1 MKKKILGLIVA
12 RKNSK
17 GLINK
22 NILKINSKPCIEW
35 TFDAAKK
42 SKLIDFAMLSTDSRK
57 IIKLAKKNKI
67 FCPFVRP
74 KKLSKD
80 KSEVHGVINHSL
92 MWLKE
97 NLNYQFKYILLL
109 QASSPLR
116 TYKHIDEAIKF
127 YFKNSTNNKDTL
139 VSVVKSPI
147 KTNWLLKKNGKYVSF
162 LFKQKKN
169 NMRQQNPIY
178 YQPNGA
184 IFFAN
189 IESYKNNFYAKNTLF
204 FEMDEKSSV
213 DIDSLEDVK
222 KANLNFKS

>member
-22 NILKINSKPCIEW
+22 NIIKINSKPCIEW
-35 TFDAAKK
+35 TFDAVKK
-42 SKLIDFAMLSTDSRK
+42 SKLIDFTILSTDSYK

-74 KKLSKD
+74 NRLSGD

-92 MWLKE
+92 KWLKE
-97 NLNYQFKYILLL
+97 NLDYQFKYILLL

-116 TYKHIDEAIKF
+116 THKHIDEAIKF

-169 NMRQQNPIY
+169 NMRQHNPIY
-178 YQPNGA
+178 YHPNGA
-184 IFFAN
+184 IFFAK

>member
-22 NILKINSKPCIEW
+22 NIIKINSKPCVEW
-35 TFDAAKK
+35 TFDAVKK
-42 SKLIDFAMLSTDSRK
+42 SKLVDFAMLSTDSKK
-57 IIKLAKKNKI
+57 IIQLAKKNKI

-74 KKLSKD
+74 KRLSND
-80 KSEVHGVINHSL
+80 KSQVHSVINHAL
-92 MWLKE
+92 KWLKE
-97 NLNYQFKYILLL
+97 NLNYKFKYIILL

-116 TYKHIDEAIKF
+116 THKHIDEAIKF
-127 YFKNSTNNKDTL
+127 YFKNSTSNKDTL
-139 VSVVKSPI
+139 VSVVKSSI
-147 KTNWLLKKNGKYVSF
+147 KTNWLLKKKGKYVSF

-169 NMRQQNPIY
+169 IMRQQNPIY

-184 IFFAN
+184 IFFAK

-222 KANLNFKS
+222 KAKLNF